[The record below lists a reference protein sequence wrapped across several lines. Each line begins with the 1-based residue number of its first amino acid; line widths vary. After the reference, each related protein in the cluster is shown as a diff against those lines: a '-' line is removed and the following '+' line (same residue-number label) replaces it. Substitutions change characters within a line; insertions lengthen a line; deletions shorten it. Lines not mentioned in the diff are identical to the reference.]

1 MVPGAP
7 RRTVRLRGV
16 KVRRIKADAYTHVHG
31 KPLKVLDGED
41 PFQRSFDCFGKTY
54 RDRLTEVEREVA
66 WQRTHLFNKTTG
78 AVRRVDDDDDV
89 SMI

>member
-1 MVPGAP
+1 M
-7 RRTVRLRGV
+7 
-16 KVRRIKADAYTHVHG
+16 RRIKADAYTHVHG

-66 WQRTHLFNKTTG
+66 WQR
-78 AVRRVDDDDDV
+78 RRFVHARMNLESQRAELDALLGRTR
-89 SMI
+89 